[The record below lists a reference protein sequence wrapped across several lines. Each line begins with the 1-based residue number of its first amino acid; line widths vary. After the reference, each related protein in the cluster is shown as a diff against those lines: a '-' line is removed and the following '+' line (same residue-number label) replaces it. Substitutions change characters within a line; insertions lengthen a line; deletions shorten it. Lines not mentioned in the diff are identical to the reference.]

1 MAQND
6 SDDVKLH
13 ATQTF
18 AALGNKF
25 SKLPR
30 SKRLIIIGAVA
41 LLIYIL
47 GFVTCSVMNNVP
59 TEGIIEKVA
68 ALPDAKNK
76 CKFRYDRALEYAIMH
91 ECVFAKGT
99 PGNGSKLVQR
109 VNYCTCALEGVQMK
123 KPYRRCSRT
132 TSWTSRSRSAKR
144 ISATKRRTSRRWK
157 PKATRAE
164 TTSFHYNISIP
175 SP

>member
-123 KPYRRCSRT
+123 KPYQKMFENNLVDFTFKIREENLCNEEKNIPT
-132 TSWTSRSRSAKR
+132 LE
-144 ISATKRRTSRRWK
+144 
-157 PKATRAE
+157 AE
-164 TTSFHYNISIP
+164 GDQGGN
-175 SP
+175 

>member
-30 SKRLIIIGAVA
+30 SKSLIIIGAVA

-47 GFVTCSVMNNVP
+47 GFVTCSVMNSVP

-123 KPYRRCSRT
+123 KPYQKMFENNLVDFTFKIREENLCNEEKNIPT
-132 TSWTSRSRSAKR
+132 LE
-144 ISATKRRTSRRWK
+144 
-157 PKATRAE
+157 AE
-164 TTSFHYNISIP
+164 GDQGGNN
-175 SP
+175 

>member
-47 GFVTCSVMNNVP
+47 GFVTCSVMNSVP

-68 ALPDAKNK
+68 ALPDSKNK

-123 KPYRRCSRT
+123 KPYQKMFENNLVDFTFKIREENLCNEEKNIPT
-132 TSWTSRSRSAKR
+132 LE
-144 ISATKRRTSRRWK
+144 
-157 PKATRAE
+157 AE
-164 TTSFHYNISIP
+164 GDQGGNN
-175 SP
+175 